1 MTIYSLDILL
11 SQFGTSL
18 LFQVQ
23 FYLLLQVPIVTCIQ
37 TSQEADQVVW
47 YSHLLKNFL
56 QCVVIYTV
64 EGFDII
70 NTAEVDDFLV

>member
-11 SQFGTSL
+11 SQLGTSL

-23 FYLLLQVPIVTCIQ
+23 FYLLLQVPVVTCIQ
-37 TSQEADQVVW
+37 ISQEADQVVW

-70 NTAEVDDFLV
+70 KTAEVDDFLV